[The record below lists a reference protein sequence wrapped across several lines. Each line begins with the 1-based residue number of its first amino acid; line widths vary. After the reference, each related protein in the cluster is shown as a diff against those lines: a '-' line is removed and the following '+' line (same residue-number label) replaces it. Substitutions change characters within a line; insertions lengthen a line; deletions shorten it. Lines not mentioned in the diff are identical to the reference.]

1 LLTNVGKVQNALS
14 HTQIA
19 ATETT
24 LIERLIK
31 QVGKI
36 AESFCNRYFLYATYT
51 EIFDGDGAKKIYLK
65 GYPVITFSKLEID
78 DEEIAADD
86 YDVNLDLGEVYY
98 SSGFTEG
105 YQNIKVT
112 YTCGYV
118 ALDTILDKDLS
129 TPPSSPSTNDCY
141 IVKAPGAGDWLNH
154 DNEIAKFD
162 GSAWVFTVPYRDMEV
177 YVSDD
182 AKVYKW
188 DGSAWVIVTER
199 DHYPPQDDLEGAVI
213 DEVVARYAM
222 LQTEPITVGSAERIV
237 DLRTGFLMKSSRAFF
252 EALRNYA

>member
-1 LLTNVGKVQNALS
+1 MS
-14 HTQIA
+14 HTQIS
-19 ATETT
+19 ATEIT

-36 AESFCNRYFLYATYT
+36 AENFCNRYFLYGEYT
-51 EIFDGDGAKKIYLK
+51 ETFDGDGAKKIYLK
-65 GYPVITFSKLEID
+65 GYSVIAFSKLKIG
-78 DEEIAADD
+78 DEEIDTAN
-86 YDVNLDLGEVYY
+86 YIVNLNLGEIYY
-98 SSGFTEG
+98 SAGFTKG
-105 YQNIKVT
+105 YQNVKVT

-118 ALDTILDKDLS
+118 ALDLILNRELS
-129 TPPSSPSTNDCY
+129 TPPSSPSPNDCY
-141 IVKAPGAGDWLNH
+141 IVKAPGVGAWQNRN
-154 DNEIAKFD
+154 NEIAKFD

-177 YVSDD
+177 YVSDEK
-182 AKVYKW
+182 KVYKW

-199 DHYPPQDDLEGAVI
+199 DHYPPPDDLEGAVI

>member
-1 LLTNVGKVQNALS
+1 LS
-14 HTQIA
+14 HTQIS
-19 ATETT
+19 ATEIT

-31 QVGKI
+31 QVDKI
-36 AESFCNRYFLYATYT
+36 AENFCNRYFLYGEYT
-51 EIFDGDGAKKIYLK
+51 ETFDGDGAKKIYLK

-118 ALDTILDKDLS
+118 ALDLILNRELS
-129 TPPSSPSTNDCY
+129 TPPSSPSPNDCY
-141 IVKAPGAGDWLNH
+141 IVKAPGVGAWQNR
-154 DNEIAKFD
+154 NNKIAKFD

-177 YVSDD
+177 YVSDEK
-182 AKVYKW
+182 KVYKW

-199 DHYPPQDDLEGAVI
+199 DHYPPPDDLEGAVI

-237 DLRTGFLMKSSRAFF
+237 DLRTGFLMKSSKSFF
-252 EALRNYA
+252 ESRVNYI